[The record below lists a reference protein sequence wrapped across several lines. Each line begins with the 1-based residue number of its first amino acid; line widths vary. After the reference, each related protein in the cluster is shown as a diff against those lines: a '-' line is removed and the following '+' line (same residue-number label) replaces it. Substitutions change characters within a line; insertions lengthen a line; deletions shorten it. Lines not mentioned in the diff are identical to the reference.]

1 MTDTERGMDPRYDPR
16 FQRGYDASRDGEA
29 TAPAG
34 APTAVG
40 ARGDAERGAAGR
52 DAAGPDAGG
61 EPEPPSSLDAAR
73 DRPAY
78 ITAPPPEHPA
88 DPDPSTHSDPDPA
101 ADPRRAQ
108 GPMAGPRRPG
118 ERDPES
124 DRRAA
129 VARVHSWLIA
139 GWAVTGG
146 ALLLGT
152 WLAWSVNSDFSY
164 YGGVVDQASENLRV
178 LGWALAPSLLLT
190 GAIGA
195 VVVTGVAA
203 NLHDDAR
210 PAGSEEGPRFR
221 RAPAWW
227 ALLAIVVA
235 AVVLIAWAVAL
246 AAEGNRV
253 GSSLQFSPD
262 GNVSDDQ
269 QALLDTMAL
278 GQVAQ
283 MLIPALASAAIA
295 ALVAVAVIEVW
306 RAARGMPRRI
316 EPDGR

>member
-1 MTDTERGMDPRYDPR
+1 MTDTGRGMDPRYDPR

-29 TAPAG
+29 TASTG
-34 APTAVG
+34 APSAVG
-40 ARGDAERGAAGR
+40 ARGDAGHGAAGR
-52 DAAGPDAGG
+52 DAGGPDAAG
-61 EPEPPSSLDAAR
+61 EPEPSLDAGR

-78 ITAPPPEHPA
+78 ITPPPPA
-88 DPDPSTHSDPDPA
+88 DPDPSTHPDPDPA
-101 ADPRRAQ
+101 VDPRRAQ
-108 GPMAGPRRPG
+108 GPMAGTRRPG
-118 ERDPES
+118 ERDLES

-129 VARVHSWLIA
+129 AARVHSWLIA

-152 WLAWSVNSDFSY
+152 WLSWSVNSDFSY
-164 YGGVVDQASENLRV
+164 YSGIVDQASENLRV

-210 PAGSEEGPRFR
+210 PAGSEEGPPFR

-235 AVVLIAWAVAL
+235 AVVLIAWGVAL
-246 AAEGNRV
+246 AVEGNRV
-253 GSSLQFSPD
+253 GSSLQFNPD

-269 QALLDTMAL
+269 QTLLDTMAL

-283 MLIPALASAAIA
+283 MLIPAMASAAIA
-295 ALVAVAVIEVW
+295 ALVAITVIEVW